1 MTCSPVGAPPLRP
14 PPHRRHPRREG
25 RGDRR
30 GMDATV
36 TPPRPCAP
44 AEPPAS
50 SPDPRATGRAG
61 DGGIRDL
68 PWREGRG
75 PEPWDAVPYGQGN
88 PLAAD
93 TRGSFSWDVPE
104 GWWQVRV
111 EAEGYR
117 PASGEWFYVPS
128 AAELDVPVAMEP
140 ASLSAGAGGVPP
152 RAATRSGFLR
162 DLRIA
167 A

>member
-1 MTCSPVGAPPLRP
+1 MTRSPVGAPPLRP
-14 PPHRRHPRREG
+14 RPHGRPPGREG
-25 RGDRR
+25 RG
-30 GMDATV
+30 GEA
-36 TPPRPCAP
+36 
-44 AEPPAS
+44 
-50 SPDPRATGRAG
+50 
-61 DGGIRDL
+61 GGIRDL

-75 PEPWDAVPYGQGN
+75 PEPWDAVPYERGN

-93 TRGSFSWDVPE
+93 ARGSFSWDVPE

-117 PASGEWFYVPS
+117 PATSEWVRVPS
-128 AAELDVPVAMEP
+128 AAELDVPVVMEP

-162 DLRIA
+162 DLGIA

>member
-1 MTCSPVGAPPLRP
+1 MY
-14 PPHRRHPRREG
+14 
-25 RGDRR
+25 
-30 GMDATV
+30 ATV

-44 AEPPAS
+44 GEPPAS

-68 PWREGRG
+68 LWCEGRG

-88 PLAAD
+88 PLVAD
-93 TRGSFSWDVPE
+93 ARGSFSWDVPE

-117 PASGEWFYVPS
+117 PAASGWFYVPS
-128 AAELDVPVAMEP
+128 AAELDVPVAMEL
-140 ASLSAGAGGVPP
+140 ASSSAGTGGVPSRP
-152 RAATRSGFLR
+152 PARPYSLV
-162 DLRIA
+162 DLGRTA
-167 A
+167 

>member
-1 MTCSPVGAPPLRP
+1 MTRVPFGAPPLRP
-14 PPHRRHPRREG
+14 RPHGRLPGREG

-30 GMDATV
+30 GMYATV

-44 AEPPAS
+44 GEPPAS

-75 PEPWDAVPYGQGN
+75 PGPWDAVPYGRGN
-88 PLAAD
+88 PLVTDAQ
-93 TRGSFSWDVPE
+93 GSFSWEVPE
-104 GWWQVRV
+104 GWYQVRV

-117 PASGEWFYVPS
+117 PASGGWFYVPS
-128 AAELDVPVAMEP
+128 AAELDVPVAMEL
-140 ASLSAGAGGVPP
+140 ASSFAGTGGVPSRP
-152 RAATRSGFLR
+152 PALPYSLV
-162 DLRIA
+162 DLGRTA
-167 A
+167 

>member
-1 MTCSPVGAPPLRP
+1 MTRAPFGAPPLRP
-14 PPHRRHPRREG
+14 RPHGRLPGREG
-25 RGDRR
+25 REDRR
-30 GMDATV
+30 GMYATV

-44 AEPPAS
+44 GEPPAS

-75 PEPWDAVPYGQGN
+75 PEPWDAVPYGRGN

-93 TRGSFSWDVPE
+93 VWGAFSWDVPE

-117 PASGEWFYVPS
+117 PATSGWVRVPS
-128 AAELDVPVAMEP
+128 AAELDVPVAMEL
-140 ASLSAGAGGVPP
+140 ASSFAGTGGVPSRP
-152 RAATRSGFLR
+152 PALPYSLV
-162 DLRIA
+162 DLGRTA
-167 A
+167 

>member
-1 MTCSPVGAPPLRP
+1 
-14 PPHRRHPRREG
+14 
-25 RGDRR
+25 
-30 GMDATV
+30 MDATV

-44 AEPPAS
+44 GEPPAS

-68 PWREGRG
+68 LWCEGRG

-88 PLAAD
+88 PLVAD
-93 TRGSFSWDVPE
+93 ARGSFSWDVPE

-117 PASGEWFYVPS
+117 PASGGWFYVPS
-128 AAELDVPVAMEP
+128 AAELDAPVVMEP
-140 ASLSAGAGGVPP
+140 AMSPALVGGAPP
-152 RAATRSGFLR
+152 RAAALPYSLV
-162 DLRIA
+162 DLGRA

>member
-1 MTCSPVGAPPLRP
+1 MTCVPVGAPPPRP
-14 PPHRRHPRREG
+14 RLPGREG
-25 RGDRR
+25 RGR
-30 GMDATV
+30 GMYATV

-44 AEPPAS
+44 GEPPAS

-75 PEPWDAVPYGQGN
+75 PEPWDAVPYGRGN

-93 TRGSFSWDVPE
+93 VRGAFSWEVSE

-117 PASGEWFYVPS
+117 PASGGWFYVPS
-128 AAELDVPVAMEP
+128 AAELDVPVVMESATSP
-140 ASLSAGAGGVPP
+140 ALVGGAPP
-152 RAATRSGFLR
+152 RAAALLGSPMGLGR
-162 DLRIA
+162 A